1 LFAEDRWFAKQRV
14 SHDIFW
20 LRTRVCVDTAAVR
33 IVNPTMAGL
42 TLEDALR
49 AIRNGEHE
57 VK

>member
-1 LFAEDRWFAKQRV
+1 MFAEDRWFAKQRV

-33 IVNPTMAGL
+33 IVNPTMA
-42 TLEDALR
+42 TLEDALL
-49 AIRNGEHE
+49 AIRNGEHK